1 MYTKTSCE
9 LCIGFIEKTVDG
21 TTNQEKRIIISIR
34 FNLDNLILNK
44 VDMKMEMDE
53 KMVIAW
59 RERLTECKVLSLKK
73 DTMPQKIQIT
83 K

>member
-1 MYTKTSCE
+1 MKTFQCTQRHHANYALALSKTPSTG
-9 LCIGFIEKTVDG
+9 LCIGFIENTVDG

-53 KMVIAW
+53 KIVIAW
-59 RERLTECKVLSLKK
+59 RGAVA
-73 DTMPQKIQIT
+73 
-83 K
+83 